1 MKKPTDKI
9 THREKKLDKKYFS
22 LSPEEQYKK
31 VVEML
36 KDLSPNED
44 VRNRKQ

>member
-1 MKKPTDKI
+1 MKKTTNKI
-9 THREKKLDKKYFS
+9 THREKKLDRKYFS
-22 LSPEEQYKK
+22 LTPEEQYKK

>member
-1 MKKPTDKI
+1 MKKTTGKI
-9 THREKKLDKKYFS
+9 THREKKLDRKYFS
-22 LSPEEQYKK
+22 LTPEEQYKK

>member
-1 MKKPTDKI
+1 MKKSNDKI
-9 THREKKLDKKYFS
+9 THREKKLDKQYFS

-31 VVEML
+31 IVEML
-36 KDLSPNED
+36 KDLSPNEE